1 LPSIAT
7 SVGAGL
13 DSTLTGSH
21 DLVAVRSDL
30 PSGTVTFLFTD
41 VEGSTK
47 LLHEVGRDQYAKML
61 AEHRALVR
69 EACSAH
75 GGVEVDTQGD
85 AFFVAFPT
93 GPGALKAAQAIT
105 EGLASG
111 PITLRIGLHT
121 GTPLVTDEGYVG
133 EDVHRASRI
142 AAAGHGGQVL
152 VAAST
157 AALLDADLVDLGEH
171 RFKDLAASER
181 VYQLGKGAFPPL
193 KSLHRTNLPVPV
205 TPFLGRERE
214 LGEVVDLLARED
226 VRLLTLSG
234 PGGTG
239 KTRLAV
245 QAASLAADGY
255 PDGVWWVPL
264 APVRDPF
271 LLLSAVA
278 QAVDVREVPGTPLAD
293 TLVADLKGKRTL
305 ILLDNAEHLLPDA
318 AGEIAKVRAAEGPVL
333 LVTSRERLQ
342 LRGETIFPV
351 QTLEEMD
358 AVALFLAHARALEPA
373 FQVDRAVA
381 ELCSR
386 LDNLPLAIE
395 LAAARTI
402 VFSPAQLLERL
413 AERLD
418 LLKAGRDADPRQQT
432 LRATLEWSYELLDS
446 EEQRVFRSLAVFTGG
461 STYEALEEVCGA
473 DLDTLQSLLDKS
485 LVRRRASELVPRYW
499 MLETIREYALERLS
513 ESGDLAAEAV
523 RHARYY
529 ERLVEGLADSLV
541 GETAISAMER
551 LDEDAQN
558 LHAAVIWLRE
568 HDERSFVSTASRL
581 QRFWWTRGYLAEGRA
596 FLADAANRRTADPGW
611 VNVATSL
618 AFHLLNEPDTLDEA
632 AKWAREALEVAQ
644 KLGDD
649 SLLAQ
654 VLMVRGNVAAAF
666 EDYESARASY
676 AESAVLAA
684 GVGDRRAVANAKA
697 NEASL
702 ALSADDF
709 ASAATLGEQSLT
721 AYSAIQDQEGIGFSH
736 VVIGAAALFSGDP
749 DRAIEESARAVRAL
763 IDLGHQQF
771 LAIALYTIALA
782 LDRSSNRSVAAE
794 ITILTE
800 AALGGPQFEDF
811 FEGEERMT
819 LERLRLEER
828 RTTKPS
834 REGSLRDVA
843 VFALDAI
850 GAGTPTGTA

>member
-1 LPSIAT
+1 MIMVP
-7 SVGAGL
+7 
-13 DSTLTGSH
+13 
-21 DLVAVRSDL
+21 VRSEL

-41 VEGSTK
+41 VEGSTR
-47 LLHEVGRDQYAKML
+47 LLQEVGSDRYAKLL
-61 AEHRALVR
+61 AEHRTLVR
-69 EACSAH
+69 EACSAQ

-93 GPGALKAAQAIT
+93 APGALEAAQAIT
-105 EGLASG
+105 ERLASG
-111 PITLRIGLHT
+111 PIRLRVGLHT

-157 AALLDADLVDLGEH
+157 AALVDADLVDLGEH

-181 VYQLGKGAFPPL
+181 VYQLGKGAFPAL

-205 TPFLGRERE
+205 TPFVGRERE

-239 KTRLAV
+239 KTRLAA

-271 LLLSAVA
+271 LLLPAVA
-278 QAVDVREVPGTPLAD
+278 KSVDVREETGTPLAD

-305 ILLDNAEHLLPDA
+305 LLLDNAEHLLPDA
-318 AGEIAKVRAAEGPVL
+318 AGEIAKLRAAESPML

-342 LRGETIFPV
+342 LQGETVFPV

-358 AVALFLAHARALEPA
+358 GVALFLARARALEPA
-373 FQVDRAVA
+373 FDANGALV

-386 LDNLPLAIE
+386 LDNLPLALE

-418 LLKAGRDADPRQQT
+418 LLKAGRDVDPRQQT
-432 LRATLEWSYELLDS
+432 LRATLEWSHELLDP
-446 EEQRVFRSLAVFTGG
+446 EEQRLFRSLAVFTGG

-473 DLDTLQSLLDKS
+473 DPDTLQSLLDKS
-485 LVRRRASELVPRYW
+485 LVRRGASELRSRYW
-499 MLETIREYALERLS
+499 MLETIREYAVECLS
-513 ESGDLAAEAV
+513 ESGDLAGAAA

-529 ERLVEGLADSLV
+529 EQLVEALADTRV
-541 GETAISAMER
+541 GENAVSALER
-551 LDEDAQN
+551 LDQDAQN
-558 LHAAVIWLRE
+558 LRAAVIWLRE
-568 HDERSFVSTASRL
+568 HDQRSFVVTASRL
-581 QRFWWTRGYLAEGRA
+581 WRFWWTRGYLAEGRA
-596 FLADAANRRTADPGW
+596 FLADAANCRTADPAW
-611 VNVATSL
+611 VNAATSL
-618 AFHLLNEPDTLDEA
+618 AFLLLSDPDTLDDA
-632 AKWAREALEVAQ
+632 ANLAGEALEVARQ
-644 KLGDD
+644 TGDE
-649 SLLAQ
+649 SLLAR
-654 VLMVRGNVAAAF
+654 VLHVRGNAAAALG
-666 EDYESARASY
+666 DYESARASY

-684 GVGDRRAVANAKA
+684 GAGDRRGVASAKFG
-697 NEASL
+697 EAGL
-702 ALSADDF
+702 ALHAHDF
-709 ASAATLGEQSLT
+709 ASAATLAEQSLT
-721 AYSAIQDQEGIGFSH
+721 AYAAIQDQGGIGVSH
-736 VVIGAAALFSGDP
+736 LVIGVATLCSGDP
-749 DRAIEESARAVRAL
+749 DQAIEESARAVRAL
-763 IDLGHQQF
+763 TDLGHQEF
-771 LAIALYTIALA
+771 IARALYTLAVA

-800 AALGGPQFEDF
+800 VALGGSQFQDH

-819 LERLRLEER
+819 LERLRREGR
-828 RTTKPS
+828 RTAKPS
-834 REGSLRDVA
+834 GERSLRDVA
-843 VFALDAI
+843 AFALDAI
-850 GAGTPTGTA
+850 GAGTAAGTA

>member
-1 LPSIAT
+1 
-7 SVGAGL
+7 
-13 DSTLTGSH
+13 
-21 DLVAVRSDL
+21 VRSEL

-47 LLHEVGRDQYAKML
+47 LLHEVGSDQYAKML
-61 AEHRALVR
+61 AEHRTLVR
-69 EACSAH
+69 EACSAQ

-93 GPGALKAAQAIT
+93 APGALEAAQAIT
-105 EGLASG
+105 EGVASG
-111 PITLRIGLHT
+111 PMRLRIGLHT
-121 GTPLVTDEGYVG
+121 GTPLRTDEGYVG

-157 AALLDADLVDLGEH
+157 AALVDADLVDLGEH

-181 VYQLGKGAFPPL
+181 VYQLGKGAFPAL

-239 KTRLAV
+239 KTRLAA

-264 APVRDPF
+264 APVRDPS
-271 LLLSAVA
+271 LVLSAVA
-278 QAVDVREVPGTPLAD
+278 QAVGVREEPGTPLAD

-318 AGEIAKVRAAEGPVL
+318 AGEIAKLRAAGTPVL

-342 LRGETIFPV
+342 LQGETVFSV
-351 QTLEEMD
+351 QTLEERD
-358 AVALFLAHARALEPA
+358 AVALFLARARALEPA
-373 FQVDRAVA
+373 FHVDDAVA

-386 LDNLPLAIE
+386 LDNLPLALE

-473 DLDTLQSLLDKS
+473 DPDTLQSLLDKS
-485 LVRRRASELVPRYW
+485 LVRRRASERRPRYW
-499 MLETIREYALERLS
+499 MLETIREYALECLS
-513 ESGDLAAEAV
+513 ESGDLAAEAA

-529 ERLVEGLADSLV
+529 ERLVEALADSLV
-541 GETAISAMER
+541 GETAVSAMER

-558 LHAAVIWLRE
+558 LRAAVIWLRE
-568 HDERSFVSTASRL
+568 HDERSFVSTAGRL

-596 FLADAANRRTADPGW
+596 FLADAANRRTADPAW
-611 VNVATSL
+611 VNAATSF
-618 AFHLLNEPDTLDEA
+618 AFHLLSEPDTLDEA
-632 AKWAREALEVAQ
+632 ANWAREALAVAR
-644 KLGDD
+644 KSGDA

-654 VLMVRGNVAAAF
+654 VLLVRGHVAAGL

-676 AESAVLAA
+676 AESSVLAA
-684 GVGDRRAVANAKA
+684 GAGDRRGVANAKA
-697 NEASL
+697 NEAAL
-702 ALSADDF
+702 ALRPDHF
-709 ASAATLGEQSLT
+709 ARAATLAEQSLT

-736 VVIGAAALFSGDP
+736 LVIGMATLCSGDP

-771 LAIALYTIALA
+771 LAMALYTLALA

-794 ITILTE
+794 ITSLTE
-800 AALGGPQFEDF
+800 AALGGPQFQDH

-819 LERLRLEER
+819 LERLRLEGP
-828 RTTKPS
+828 RTG

-843 VFALDAI
+843 VFALDAV
-850 GAGTPTGTA
+850 GAGTTAGTA